1 MKLQDI
7 KEIHGNGTAGF
18 PDDEKALD
26 WAWNAID
33 ELIERLDIA
42 TECIDNIKVQ
52 WADFEEY

>member
-1 MKLQDI
+1 MKLETI

-18 PDDEKALD
+18 PDEETALD
-26 WAWNAID
+26 WAWNALD

-42 TECIDNIKVQ
+42 TECLDNIKTQ